1 MLVTISKASK
11 MAGVSR
17 ATIYNDI
24 DSGTLS
30 VELGAKNR
38 KMIDVSELSR
48 VYKDLKVPD
57 EKDNS
62 KSVKTDKKR
71 DPSTPQ
77 QSDKVAVLQERIEAQ
92 RKQTELLEGMLER
105 EREDRRR
112 EREASKEF
120 EEYFKAQI
128 DNQAESIKNFTK
140 LLEDQ
145 RSDKTDTNDE
155 WKKSIQSLEEK
166 IANQE
171 KEAREKAEEEAKQK
185 ELLLAEKKDLSKAN
199 KVYAGLAVI
208 ALVSVLIIGVVQA
221 GIIKISF

>member
-38 KMIDVSELSR
+38 KMVDVSELSR
-48 VYKDLKVPD
+48 VYKNLKNPD
-57 EKDNS
+57 DADNS
-62 KSVKTDKKR
+62 KSVKSDKKR
-71 DPSTPQ
+71 EVASPQ
-77 QSDKVAVLQERIEAQ
+77 QSEKVAVLQERIEAQ
-92 RKQTELLEGMLER
+92 RKQTELLEAMLER

-120 EEYFKAQI
+120 EDYFKAQI

-145 RSDKTDTNDE
+145 RGDKTDTNDD
-155 WKKSIQSLEEK
+155 WKKSINALEER

-171 KEAREKAEEEAKQK
+171 TEAKEKAKTEAREKEEIQK
-185 ELLLAEKKDLSKAN
+185 ELEEKEQLLKEKEE
-199 KVYAGLAVI
+199 
-208 ALVSVLIIGVVQA
+208 ALELE
-221 GIIKISF
+221 KHKSFIHRMLGK

>member
-71 DPSTPQ
+71 DPSAPQ

-185 ELLLAEKKDLSKAN
+185 ELLLAEKKDLNKAN

-208 ALVSVLIIGVVQA
+208 ALLGVLVIGVMQT

>member
-71 DPSTPQ
+71 DTSTPQ

-171 KEAREKAEEEAKQK
+171 KEAKEKAEEEAKQK

-208 ALVSVLIIGVVQA
+208 ALISVLIIGAVQA

>member
-48 VYKDLKVPD
+48 VYKNLKSPD
-57 EKDNS
+57 EKDDS
-62 KSVKTDKKR
+62 KSVKSDKKR
-71 DPSTPQ
+71 EASTSQ

-92 RKQTELLEGMLER
+92 RKQTELLESMLER

-145 RSDKTDTNDE
+145 RSDKTDTNDD
-155 WKKSIQSLEEK
+155 WKKSIKALEEK

-171 KEAREKAEEEAKQK
+171 KENKEKAEREAKEREEIKQQLEEKEKLIREREEAL
-185 ELLLAEKKDLSKAN
+185 ELEKHK
-199 KVYAGLAVI
+199 
-208 ALVSVLIIGVVQA
+208 
-221 GIIKISF
+221 SFIHRMLGK

>member
-1 MLVTISKASK
+1 

-71 DPSTPQ
+71 DPSAPQ

-185 ELLLAEKKDLSKAN
+185 ELLLAEKKDLNKAN

-208 ALVSVLIIGVVQA
+208 ALLGVLVIGVMQT